1 MNQRLTAITIA
12 VSIVAVLF
20 LVLFSAGGSNIHLFT
35 RFYREMLVLGGII
48 GVSLF
53 ALVVIQLRNL
63 WREYRQRRF
72 GSRIRLHLILRF
84 ALFALLPG
92 LLIYLVSLL
101 FVVRSID
108 NWFDVRVDR
117 ALEGGIALGQ
127 NALDYLIKQT
137 TGHAETIALNLEGQ
151 GLVSSITLN
160 RLREQANV
168 ASITYFNSSGQ
179 VITTVSDGSTALLPP
194 QPTPAQLRQAR
205 SRRNHFQLVETFDNG
220 ARHVIRVIVPVS
232 PGSMLSEPNYLQ
244 ITQPVPATFSEHINA
259 VQEAWQDYQQIILA
273 RNGLNR
279 IYQLTL
285 TLTLLLALLS
295 AFAISFFFARRF
307 ASPLLDLVRGTQAV
321 AQGNL
326 GFRLAQP
333 ERPQT
338 ELDNLLQS
346 FNHMLSEL
354 QDARAQNVRNQN
366 AIEASRAY
374 LESILAHL
382 STGVLAFDA
391 KLYMRAANRGAATI
405 LQDSL
410 EGFENL
416 PLTDWP
422 RQHALRNILLEH
434 LQNEETAEWEAQ
446 EECLA
451 EDRHGNKTLHIRGAR
466 LPEVSGG
473 GHVVVFDDIT
483 RLVLAQRTAAWAEVA
498 RRLAHEIKNPLT
510 PIQLSAERLS
520 YKLAPRLDAE
530 GQQILERSTGT
541 IINQVEAM
549 KNLVNAFRDYARLPA
564 PKLLPVDLAALL
576 QETLNLYETT
586 PLRIVTHFEPGLPL
600 LLADAAQ
607 MRQIIHNL
615 LQNAEDALAEHPAPK
630 LEITAARLDARHARL
645 IFCDN
650 GSGFPPELLTRAF
663 EPYFTT
669 KSKGTG
675 LGLAIIKK
683 IVDEHGGEIRIS
695 NSQETGGAFIS
706 MTFPLY
712 LPETDETHHG
722 QHPHR

>member
-1 MNQRLTAITIA
+1 
-12 VSIVAVLF
+12 
-20 LVLFSAGGSNIHLFT
+20 
-35 RFYREMLVLGGII
+35 
-48 GVSLF
+48 
-53 ALVVIQLRNL
+53 
-63 WREYRQRRF
+63 
-72 GSRIRLHLILRF
+72 
-84 ALFALLPG
+84 
-92 LLIYLVSLL
+92 
-101 FVVRSID
+101 
-108 NWFDVRVDR
+108 
-117 ALEGGIALGQ
+117 
-127 NALDYLIKQT
+127 
-137 TGHAETIALNLEGQ
+137 
-151 GLVSSITLN
+151 
-160 RLREQANV
+160 
-168 ASITYFNSSGQ
+168 
-179 VITTVSDGSTALLPP
+179 
-194 QPTPAQLRQAR
+194 PTPAQLRQAR
-205 SRRNHFQLVETFDNG
+205 TRRQHLQLVESSEDG
-220 ARHVIRVIVPVS
+220 ARHIIRVIVPVLF
-232 PGSMLSEPNYLQ
+232 GSMLSETNYLQ

-273 RNGLNR
+273 REGLNR

-326 GFRLAQP
+326 GFRLTQP
-333 ERPQT
+333 QRTRT

-354 QDARAQNVRNQN
+354 QDARAQNARNQN

-391 KLYMRAANRGAATI
+391 QLYMRAANRGAAAI

-416 PLTDWP
+416 ALTDWP
-422 RQHALRNILLEH
+422 RQHALRDILLEH
-434 LQNEETAEWEAQ
+434 LQNDAAEWEAQ
-446 EECLA
+446 EECLT
-451 EDRHGNKTLHIRGAR
+451 EDNHGNKTLHIRGAR

-520 YKLAPRLDAE
+520 YKLAPRLDTE
-530 GQQILERSTGT
+530 GQQILERSTAT

-549 KNLVNAFRDYARLPA
+549 KNLVNDFRDYARLPT
-564 PKLLPVDLAALL
+564 PKFLPVDLAALL
-576 QETLNLYETT
+576 QEILDLYESSA
-586 PLRIVTHFEPGLPL
+586 LRIVTHFEADLPL
-600 LLADAAQ
+600 LYADAAQ

-615 LQNAEDALAEHPAPK
+615 LQNAEDALAEHPAPR
-630 LEITAARLDARHARL
+630 LEITATRLDARHARL
-645 IFCDN
+645 LFCDN
-650 GSGFPPELLTRAF
+650 GSGFPPELLARAF

-683 IVDEHGGEIRIS
+683 IVDEHGGEVRIG
-695 NSQETGGAFIS
+695 NSHETGGALIA
-706 MTFPLY
+706 MTLPLY

>member
-1 MNQRLTAITIA
+1 MNQRITVIAIT

-35 RFYREMLVLGGII
+35 RFYREMLVLGGVIAL
-48 GVSLF
+48 SLF
-53 ALVVIQLRNL
+53 ALVGIQLRNL

-92 LLIYLVSLL
+92 LMIYLVSLL

-127 NALDYLIKQT
+127 NALDYLVQQT
-137 TGHAETIALNLEGQ
+137 RAHAESIALNLEGQ
-151 GLVSSITLN
+151 GLVSAITLN
-160 RLREQANV
+160 RMREQAGV
-168 ASITYFNSSGQ
+168 ASIAYFNSNGQ
-179 VITTVSDGSTALLPP
+179 ILTTASDGSTALLPSL
-194 QPTPAQLRQAR
+194 PTPAQLRQAR
-205 SRRNHFQLVETFDNG
+205 TRRHHFQLVESSDDG
-220 ARHVIRVIVPVS
+220 ARHVIRVIVPVFS
-232 PGSMLSEPNYLQ
+232 GSMLSETNYLQ
-244 ITQPVPATFSEHINA
+244 ITQPVPNTFSEHINA
-259 VQEAWQDYQQIILA
+259 VQEAWQDYQQIILT
-273 RNGLNR
+273 REGLNR

-333 ERPQT
+333 QRTRT
-338 ELDNLLQS
+338 ELDSLLQS
-346 FNHMLSEL
+346 FNHMLREL

-391 KLYMRAANRGAATI
+391 QLYMRAANRGAAAI

-416 PLTDWP
+416 PLAEWP
-422 RQHALRNILLEH
+422 RQHALRDILLEH
-434 LQNEETAEWEAQ
+434 LQSSSAEWEAQ

-451 EDRHGNKTLHIRGAR
+451 EDHHGNKTLHIRGAR

-520 YKLAPRLDAE
+520 YKLAPRLDTE
-530 GQQILERSTGT
+530 GQQILERSTAT

-549 KNLVNAFRDYARLPA
+549 KNLVNDFRDYARLPT
-564 PKLLPVDLAALL
+564 PKFLPVDLAALL
-576 QETLNLYETT
+576 QEILDLYESSAV
-586 PLRIVTHFEPGLPL
+586 RIVTHFEPDLPL
-600 LLADAAQ
+600 LFADAAQ
-607 MRQIIHNL
+607 IRQIIHNL

-630 LEITAARLDARHARL
+630 LEITATRLDARHARL

-683 IVDEHGGEIRIS
+683 IVDEHGGEVRIG
-695 NSQETGGAFIS
+695 NSHETGGAFIS
-706 MTFPLY
+706 MTLPLY
-712 LPETDETHHG
+712 LPETDDTHHG